1 MWVYRKER
9 FFLSC
14 MLSLQQSGQK
24 QREKMESPIRAGKLA
39 REGSCRSPGN
49 GAGVQ
54 QNSFHNGT
62 RVDMDIIMQM
72 PVNRHLP
79 PGVKMSHLK
88 RFFKKKAVK
97 PSMQISMTSGNRSQ
111 GAVIFYCVTP
121 ALEKVS
127 RLKDVCNCSL
137 WLLRSH

>member
-1 MWVYRKER
+1 MVFPNVPGESRECGCTEKKD
-9 FFLSC
+9 FFLPC

-39 REGSCRSPGN
+39 REGSYRSPGN

-88 RFFKKKAVK
+88 RKKKR
-97 PSMQISMTSGNRSQ
+97 Q
-111 GAVIFYCVTP
+111 
-121 ALEKVS
+121 
-127 RLKDVCNCSL
+127 
-137 WLLRSH
+137 

>member
-1 MWVYRKER
+1 MYRKER
-9 FFLSC
+9 FFFLPC

-39 REGSCRSPGN
+39 REGSYRSPGN

-62 RVDMDIIMQM
+62 CVDMDIIMQM

-88 RFFKKKAVK
+88 RKKKGSK
-97 PSMQISMTSGNRSQ
+97 
-111 GAVIFYCVTP
+111 
-121 ALEKVS
+121 ALHAD
-127 RLKDVCNCSL
+127 LYDL
-137 WLLRSH
+137 W